1 MYSFFHECFFFKIAY
16 AVMGSIVTFSFICA
30 IIFVLSPSP
39 LPSEDVLLMGFEGV
53 LTHLQFLLS
62 VVSVVCSLSPS
73 KNIQRE
79 ISRNKQ
85 LISFKIRNIW
95 AGDGLS
101 SCSAPSSLGRGL
113 SPSTDP
119 LCITCHY
126 PSELPDCHGVTCV
139 ISSAA
144 LPGPYLATL
153 FCSCWDCREGERSI
167 VRYQVWGVRGDH
179 SYVNLT
185 AV

>member
-1 MYSFFHECFFFKIAY
+1 MSVFFLKIAC
-16 AVMGSIVTFSFICA
+16 AVMGSVVTFSFICA
-30 IIFVLSPSP
+30 IVFVLSPSP
-39 LPSEDVLLMGFEGV
+39 LPSGDVLLMPWRSP
-53 LTHLQFLLS
+53 HSPAALLA

-73 KNIQRE
+73 ENIQRE

-101 SCSAPSSLGRGL
+101 SCSAPSSLGRRS

-119 LCITCHY
+119 LCITCHC

-144 LPGPYLATL
+144 LPGPYPATL
-153 FCSCWDCREGERSI
+153 FCSCWDCREGEQSI